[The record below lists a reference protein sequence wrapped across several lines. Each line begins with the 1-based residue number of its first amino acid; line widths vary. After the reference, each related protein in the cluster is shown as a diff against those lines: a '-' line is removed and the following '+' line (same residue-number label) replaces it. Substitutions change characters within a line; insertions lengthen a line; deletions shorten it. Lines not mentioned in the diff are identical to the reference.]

1 MATKTIK
8 RKHVSM
14 KKKAGWRKNFQLAE
28 ELEDFTEEKL
38 QNERIG

>member
-14 KKKAGWRKNFQLAE
+14 KKKAGWRKNFQLGDE
-28 ELEDFTEEKL
+28 IEDFVEEKL
-38 QNERIG
+38 LKERIG